1 VRERRYDDKGGRVR
15 DVGGG
20 GQDGFRVRRSAP
32 HRGAQRVDMPVNVR
46 PHLEHDRV
54 AVRSGN
60 VKLEASVAHVKHRY
74 EHFDR
79 VVAGGLSS
87 WARESEGGE
96 SVSERGWGVQTCAPC
111 RGARPLRAGRKS
123 DGDQHP
129 AACGQRWDRALY
141 GATQCMGGSYGCY
154 V

>member
-1 VRERRYDDKGGRVR
+1 MRERRYDDKGGRVR

-20 GQDGFRVRRSAP
+20 GRTVSGYEDPP

-87 WARESEGGE
+87 RARESEGGDE
-96 SVSERGWGVQTCAPC
+96 SE
-111 RGARPLRAGRKS
+111 
-123 DGDQHP
+123 
-129 AACGQRWDRALY
+129 
-141 GATQCMGGSYGCY
+141 
-154 V
+154 